1 MNQKISFILIHSPYW
16 NFNKRSSLFL
26 GEETSVPA
34 NENEWDFL
42 IHSPLCYFFGKKRE
56 QRENEWEWMR
66 FSHSFSLFQFFF
78 RKNSLF
84 FFPVSPPI
92 LPKKEKGRMNEVFSF
107 ILPFAFF
114 GQKERGKGEWMR
126 EYHLFSRFIFFTLCT
141 RLWGWAYMMGHF
153 FLRRVA
159 SYLVVV
165 LVVVD
170 DNVDDDDDVFVISSD
185 LGLGG
190 GFYYVFF
197 SDALRGIFLL
207 LLLMMWMC
215 IGWERAYIVRYVFSD
230 ALRRIL
236 FFLLLLLLLMFIISL
251 DLGLGEVFYYR
262 VFLSPTRCV
271 VSSCC
276 CFCCCDTA
284 IVNCFCYLAAPWTLT
299 HWVLEFILRSRDW
312 GACRLIIIGL
322 LLRIGWGRHPF
333 PQ

>member
-1 MNQKISFILIHSPYW
+1 MNENESENLIHSHSFSLLKFQQAFQPIFGW
-16 NFNKRSSLFL
+16 GNKRSSQW
-26 GEETSVPA
+26 
-34 NENEWDFL
+34 EWMRFS
-42 IHSPLCYFFGKKRE
+42 HSFSPLLFFWQKEGA
-56 QRENEWEWMR
+56 RENEWEWMR

-170 DNVDDDDDVFVISSD
+170 DNVDDDDDVFVISARF
-185 LGLGG
+185 GLGRG
-190 GFYYVFF
+190 LLLCFF
-197 SDALRGIFLL
+197 SPTHCVVSFCCCCCWWCGCVLGGEL
-207 LLLMMWMC
+207 
-215 IGWERAYIVRYVFSD
+215 AYIVLVCF
-230 ALRRIL
+230 
-236 FFLLLLLLLMFIISL
+236 
-251 DLGLGEVFYYR
+251 
-262 VFLSPTRCV
+262 SPTRCV
-271 VSSCC
+271 VSCSFCCCCCCCC
-276 CFCCCDTA
+276 CFD
-284 IVNCFCYLAAPWTLT
+284 V
-299 HWVLEFILRSRDW
+299 
-312 GACRLIIIGL
+312 
-322 LLRIGWGRHPF
+322 
-333 PQ
+333 